1 MKKEIAEKEMFSHR
15 KNVSFLTSRH
25 KENVKDIEMQLKEA
39 QERLEGKYTEIRNL
53 NEKHI
58 DRETKFK
65 EK

>member
-1 MKKEIAEKEMFSHR
+1 MKKEIAEKEMFSLR